1 MDTNTKIDMLKARRR
16 EKGMT
21 QADLSF
27 KIGVTPQYIGKI
39 ERGEAN
45 PSLVMIEKLA
55 EALDCEL
62 RLLLK

>member
-1 MDTNTKIDMLKARRR
+1 MGISAKIELLKQRRK
-16 EKGMT
+16 EKKMT
-21 QADLSF
+21 QGGVGDA
-27 KIGVTPQYIGKI
+27 IGVTPQYIGKI